1 MESRTNVGER
11 RSAEAG
17 FSLLEALVSATI
29 LMTMVF
35 VVSTL
40 SMSGTNAQKYSER
53 VGRVTEISQDLVD
66 EIRGHLQ
73 SSVRLFHDDAIG
85 AAYRNLLALPAAP
98 VPLNSSLPRL
108 EAAAIFERDPAVGGK
123 TGNQLLFAKHAWTT
137 EFECAS
143 SNRHRIDVYRVVCY
157 YLAIEDA
164 GPQPNSAV
172 GLNLCRFVSEPLAD
186 GKQID
191 RIPDPADQIEVL
203 EHLRDGTPGAD
214 GRTFPPVAVVWRLG
228 DAPATRSLEELGL
241 ALEVEALRFLSERS
255 DADTTPDALRG
266 VLLLHTGEAA
276 SMPAAIA
283 EAARGVRD
291 VAQLR
296 ERIVEENRYALEDV
310 TPSARVRAFD
320 WLTARKL
327 APADFD
333 PLAPARERRA
343 ALMRAQPEGSR

>member
-228 DAPATRSLEELGL
+228 DAPATVGTLRQIDGLGALVTSPIAPRGPGWELLPDVRQSSNGL
-241 ALEVEALRFLSERS
+241 LSYRMHSIATNFAPAAMRVGQFGVVSNTANGGAGFPHGFEVQLIGPASARQ
-255 DADTTPDALRG
+255 
-266 VLLLHTGEAA
+266 VLLLFSVVSTNRGGTAA
-276 SMPAAIA
+276 HAMIQAISD
-283 EAARGVRD
+283 ARD
-291 VAQLR
+291 
-296 ERIVEENRYALEDV
+296 I
-310 TPSARVRAFD
+310 
-320 WLTARKL
+320 
-327 APADFD
+327 
-333 PLAPARERRA
+333 
-343 ALMRAQPEGSR
+343 